1 MLSGQVPFQRSGS
14 PSNTAAN
21 IMNRIKMGDF
31 KFEGQ
36 QWLAVSQQARELI
49 QGTVYELAKFS
60 SHEILI
66 YFHVE
71 YDIRINEKAFI
82 PGE

>member
-21 IMNRIKMGDF
+21 IINRIKMGDF

-36 QWLAVSQQARELI
+36 QWSAVSQQARDLI
-49 QGTVYELAKFS
+49 QGKSGIQIEMP
-60 SHEILI
+60 E
-66 YFHVE
+66 
-71 YDIRINEKAFI
+71 
-82 PGE
+82 